1 MRQAKAANIISTPG
15 ESIDIRYKKYL
26 NELTGSAYMSIGKT
40 TIKNNHKAKTSDNV
54 KRMNNQ
60 KKLLKNDI
68 QQETNREIRADLIET
83 YKEIQNKVLQEMAQE
98 KVVTVQAKMEKI
110 VSDGSRNAL
119 WGEKRR
125 MSRDPALESLALK
138 DKHGVRV
145 YDPDSIK
152 EHTALYFEDLYKAK
166 PQNHHPHHSYVLAK
180 MIVR

>member
-1 MRQAKAANIISTPG
+1 
-15 ESIDIRYKKYL
+15 
-26 NELTGSAYMSIGKT
+26 MSIGKT

-98 KVVTVQAKMEKI
+98 KVVTVQAKLEKI
-110 VSDGSRNAL
+110 ISDGSRNAL

-125 MSRDPALESLALK
+125 MSRDPALNPW
-138 DKHGVRV
+138 H
-145 YDPDSIK
+145 
-152 EHTALYFEDLYKAK
+152 
-166 PQNHHPHHSYVLAK
+166 
-180 MIVR
+180 